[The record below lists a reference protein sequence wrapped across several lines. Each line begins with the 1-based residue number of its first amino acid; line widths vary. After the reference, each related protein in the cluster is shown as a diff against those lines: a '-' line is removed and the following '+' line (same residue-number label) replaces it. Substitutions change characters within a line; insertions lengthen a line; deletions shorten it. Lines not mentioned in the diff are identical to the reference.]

1 MIRPDFEEEKE
12 NLICFREGE
21 ASTHERTSTMLGA
34 TTLHSSRGIASAKT
48 QRRNARRET
57 SQFQLQCH
65 CSRRPSNNNN
75 NNNNRQDVEMLK
87 KKKKKKKKKGE
98 RSASCEETPQV
109 QRRAL
114 GVSDFCLNFCV
125 SFRLQKKKTLEKLE
139 VSSRRSTNM
148 FFPLDVGCTIRLCS
162 VA

>member
-1 MIRPDFEEEKE
+1 
-12 NLICFREGE
+12 
-21 ASTHERTSTMLGA
+21 MLGA
-34 TTLHSSRGIASAKT
+34 TTLHRSRGIASAKT
-48 QRRNARRET
+48 QRRGARRET

-75 NNNNRQDVEMLK
+75 NNNNNRQDVELL

-98 RSASCEETPQV
+98 RSESCEETPQV

-114 GVSDFCLNFCV
+114 GVSGFCLSFCD

-148 FFPLDVGCTIRLCS
+148 FFPLDVGSTIRLCS